1 MTLSLFVVLLTILSL
16 VSSLTTEAFKKA
28 FNITKPTLVD
38 GIISIVAGAGGG
50 SLAYILMGIGFS
62 PTNIICL
69 VLLPLAIW
77 LSSTLGYD
85 KVKEII
91 EQIAKSGLI
100 KK

>member
-16 VSSLTTEAFKKA
+16 ISSLTTEACKKV
-28 FNITKPTLVD
+28 FNATKPTLVD

-50 SLAYILMGIGFS
+50 ILSYVLLGISFS
-62 PTNIICL
+62 PANVICL
-69 VLLPLAIW
+69 VLLPLGIW

-91 EQIAKSGLI
+91 EQIANSGLL